1 MSPPTLWMS
10 TTGLLEYSFKID
22 KMAAEEGERAN
33 KADRFSDRSGR
44 KEVDADTHTVFLTH
58 PDQR

>member
-1 MSPPTLWMS
+1 MS